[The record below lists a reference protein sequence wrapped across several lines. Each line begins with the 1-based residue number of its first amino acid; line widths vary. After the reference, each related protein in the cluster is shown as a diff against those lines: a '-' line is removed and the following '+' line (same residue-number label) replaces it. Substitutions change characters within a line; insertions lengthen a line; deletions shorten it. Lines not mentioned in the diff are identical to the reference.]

1 MPFPLNAGNAAA
13 YLARRGLI
21 TPAAAAADTTTAT
34 TLGGGVSNIVVCV
47 AGAGVPGGAVVVK
60 QSLPQLRVAQEWRAD
75 RSRIHREWASI
86 RYLAGILPPDAIPQ
100 VIDWDDDNFIYV
112 MTAAPPDGVNWKEAL
127 LAGNINAAVAGKV
140 GRLLGRMHQATALTD
155 GDIPDALRPF
165 ADQRSFVQ
173 LRIDPYHRATAA
185 AHPDL
190 ADAITAAAD
199 QMLGQPLA
207 MVHGD
212 YSPKNV
218 IISGAARDAADKSD
232 AADSADNSDDA
243 DDANN
248 AAVMLLDFEVVHLG
262 HPAFDLAFM
271 LNHLT
276 LKALHRP
283 EWAAQYNRAAA
294 AFWSEYAAMANTPPD
309 LAATLERDTIRQ
321 LGVLLLARMDGKSP
335 VEYIT
340 ADAAKARVRRLARAI
355 LSGDLPRLP
364 DIHQTLITV
373 IPHPYYRHS
382 GASRNPGAPEPATPP
397 DR

>member
-1 MPFPLNAGNAAA
+1 MPFPLDAANAVA
-13 YLARRGLI
+13 YLSRRGLI
-21 TPAAAAADTTTAT
+21 TPAIAASDTTTAT
-34 TLGGGVSNIVVCV
+34 TLGGGVSNIVIRV
-47 AGAGVPGGAVVVK
+47 AGPDVPGGAVVVK

-75 RSRIHREWASI
+75 RRRIHREWASI

-100 VIDWDDDNFIYV
+100 VIDQDDANFIYV
-112 MTAAPPDGVNWKEAL
+112 MTAAPPDGVNWKDAL

-140 GRLLGRMHQATALTD
+140 GRLLGKMHQATALTA
-155 GDIPDALRPF
+155 GHIPDPLRPF
-165 ADQRSFVQ
+165 ADRRSFVQ

-190 ADAITAAAD
+190 ATAITAAAN
-199 QMLGQPLA
+199 QMLGPPLS

-218 IISGAARDAADKSD
+218 IVSGAARDS
-232 AADSADNSDDA
+232 ADSADDTDNSD
-243 DDANN
+243 N

-294 AFWSEYAAMANTPPD
+294 SFWSEYAAT
-309 LAATLERDTIRQ
+309 AATARGVAADLERDTIRQ
-321 LGVLLLARMDGKSP
+321 LGVLLLARVDGKSP

-340 ADAAKARVRRLARAI
+340 TAAAKARVRRLARAI
-355 LSGDLPRLP
+355 LSGDLPHLA
-364 DIHQTLITV
+364 DIHRILTTV
-373 IPHPYYRHS
+373 IP
-382 GASRNPGAPEPATPP
+382 A
-397 DR
+397 

>member
-21 TPAAAAADTTTAT
+21 TPAAAASGTTTAT
-34 TLGGGVSNIVVCV
+34 SLGGGVSNIVVCV
-47 AGAGVPGGAVVVK
+47 AGAGVPDGAVVVK

-75 RSRIHREWASI
+75 RSRIHREWASL

-100 VIDWDDDNFIYV
+100 VIDQDDDNFIYV
-112 MTAAPPDGVNWKEAL
+112 MTAAPPDGVNWKDAL
-127 LAGNINAAVAGKV
+127 LAGNINAAVAGQV
-140 GRLLGRMHQATALTD
+140 GRLLGRMHRATALTD
-155 GDIPDALRPF
+155 GNIPEPLRPF

-190 ADAITAAAD
+190 AADITAAAD

-218 IISGAARDAADKSD
+218 IVAGAARDAADKSD
-232 AADSADNSDDA
+232 AVDSADNSDDA
-243 DDANN
+243 ND

-294 AFWSEYAAMANTPPD
+294 AFWSAYAATASPPPA
-309 LAATLERDTIRQ
+309 LAASLERDTIRQ
-321 LGVLLLARMDGKSP
+321 LGVLLLARVDGKSP

-355 LSGDLPRLP
+355 LSGDLPRLA
-364 DIHQTLITV
+364 DIHRQLL
-373 IPHPYYRHS
+373 RQ
-382 GASRNPGAPEPATPP
+382 
-397 DR
+397 D

>member
-1 MPFPLNAGNAAA
+1 MPFPLDAGNAAA
-13 YLARRGLI
+13 YLGRRGVI
-21 TPAAAAADTTTAT
+21 TPAAAASDTTTAT

-75 RSRIHREWASI
+75 RSRIHREWASL
-86 RYLAGILPPDAIPQ
+86 RYLAAILPPDAIPQ
-100 VIDWDDDNFIYV
+100 IIDWDDDNFIYV
-112 MTAAPPDGVNWKEAL
+112 MTAAPRDGVNWKEAL

-140 GRLLGRMHQATALTD
+140 GRLLGKMHRATALTA
-155 GDIPDALRPF
+155 GDIPDPLRPF

-190 ADAITAAAD
+190 AADITAAAD
-199 QMLGQPLA
+199 QMLGPPLA

-218 IISGAARDAADKSD
+218 IVAGAGRDAAD
-232 AADSADNSDDA
+232 NS

-294 AFWSEYAAMANTPPD
+294 AFWSEYAATAHLPPA

-321 LGVLLLARMDGKSP
+321 LGVLLLARVDGKSP

-355 LSGDLPRLP
+355 LAGELPRLAN
-364 DIHQTLITV
+364 IHRQLL
-373 IPHPYYRHS
+373 RQ
-382 GASRNPGAPEPATPP
+382 
-397 DR
+397 D

>member
-1 MPFPLNAGNAAA
+1 MPFPLDAANAAA
-13 YLARRGLI
+13 YLARRGVI
-21 TPAAAAADTTTAT
+21 TPAAAASDTTTAS

-47 AGAGVPGGAVVVK
+47 AGVGVPGGALVVK
-60 QSLPQLRVAQEWRAD
+60 QSLPQLRVTQEWLAD

-86 RYLAGILPPDAIPQ
+86 RYLADILPPGAIPRI
-100 VIDWDDDNFIYV
+100 VDWDDDNFSYV

-127 LAGNINAAVAGKV
+127 LAGHIDAAVAGQV
-140 GRLLGRMHQATALTD
+140 GRLLGQMHRATAITD
-155 GDIPDALRPF
+155 GNIPAALRPF

-199 QMLGQPLA
+199 RMLGQPLA

-218 IISGAARDAADKSD
+218 IVSYAGRAGGDDTDAADDGGS
-232 AADSADNSDDA
+232 
-243 DDANN
+243 

-262 HPAFDLAFM
+262 NPVFDLAFM

-283 EWAAQYNRAAA
+283 ELSNQYNAAA
-294 AFWSEYAAMANTPPD
+294 ASFWSEYATVTNTP
-309 LAATLERDTIRQ
+309 AALEVSLERDTIRQ
-321 LGVLLLARMDGKSP
+321 LGVLLLARVDGKSP

-340 ADAAKARVRRLARAI
+340 ADAAKANVRRLARAI
-355 LSGDLPRLP
+355 LSDELPTLADLHRRL
-364 DIHQTLITV
+364 L
-373 IPHPYYRHS
+373 RR
-382 GASRNPGAPEPATPP
+382 A
-397 DR
+397 